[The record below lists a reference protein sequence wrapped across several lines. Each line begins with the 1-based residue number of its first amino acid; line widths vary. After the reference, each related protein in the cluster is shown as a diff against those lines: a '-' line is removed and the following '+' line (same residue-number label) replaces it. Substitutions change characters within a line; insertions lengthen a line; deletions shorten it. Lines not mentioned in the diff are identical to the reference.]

1 MDAYEKGLKT
11 LISRSEPIGID
22 RNFDKVYFFRHNPDV
37 IFVEK
42 SKPSL
47 REPLQIVDFPSSNVT
62 KSWHVIRT
70 KTTFDDFVE
79 SLDIRGTREDEL
91 YDALAGSS
99 GPSSLKRFMYDDCR
113 KKNLIVAR
121 KREEEQFERRLQ
133 NAMIACAADE
143 ESGGRRSRRL
153 ASTANVC
160 SFTCLKSQF
169 HTYQNFVI
177 VD

>member
-11 LISRSEPIGID
+11 LISRSEPIGVD
-22 RNFDKVYFFRHNPDV
+22 RNFDKIYFFRHNPDV

-42 SKPSL
+42 TKPSL
-47 REPLQIVDFPSSNVT
+47 KESSQIADFTSPNVT
-62 KSWHVIRT
+62 SSWHVIRT

-91 YDALAGSS
+91 YDALVGSS
-99 GPSSLKRFMYDDCR
+99 GASSLKRFMYDDCR
-113 KKNLIVAR
+113 KKNLILAR
-121 KREEEQFERRLQ
+121 KREEEEFERRLQ
-133 NAMIACAADE
+133 NAIIACAADE

-160 SFTCLKSQF
+160 SFTCSKLNLKVTNILS
-169 HTYQNFVI
+169 H
-177 VD
+177 